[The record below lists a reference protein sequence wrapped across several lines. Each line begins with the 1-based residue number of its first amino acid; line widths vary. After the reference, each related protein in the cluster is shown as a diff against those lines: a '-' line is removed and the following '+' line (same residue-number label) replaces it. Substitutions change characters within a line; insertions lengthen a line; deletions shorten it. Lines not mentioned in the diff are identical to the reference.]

1 MRVIDKRER
10 FNRRDFFR
18 RTGGVAA
25 LATVAT
31 PLLSREA
38 LAQTLKTASPAGAQT
53 LFKMAR
59 DLYPHD
65 RLPDSFYEAAV
76 ATIEGGLADDP
87 NKRSLLADGVRTLDA
102 AAIKLK
108 GRPYNSIANE
118 PDRVA
123 ILKTL
128 EGTAFFT
135 TMRGGMV
142 TALYN
147 QKSVWPKFGY
157 EGSSAEK
164 GGYLHRG
171 FNDIDWLPA

>member
-1 MRVIDKRER
+1 MRIIDKREK

-18 RTGGVAA
+18 RTGSAAA
-25 LATVAT
+25 LATIAT

-38 LAQTLKTASPAGAQT
+38 LAKTLKTASPAAAQT

-65 RLPDSFYEAAV
+65 RLADNVYEEAV

-87 NKRSLLADGVRTLDA
+87 NKKSLLADGVKTLDA
-102 AAIKLK
+102 AAIKMK
-108 GRPYNSIANE
+108 GHPYTSLAE
-118 PDRVA
+118 ESDRVA

-128 EGTAFFT
+128 EGTAFFAA
-135 TMRGGMV
+135 MRGGMV

-147 QKSVWPKFGY
+147 QKALWLTFGY
-157 EGSSAEK
+157 EGASAEK

>member
-1 MRVIDKRER
+1 MRVIDKREK

-18 RTGGVAA
+18 RTSGVAA
-25 LATVAT
+25 LAAVAT

-38 LAQTLKTASPAGAQT
+38 LAQPLKTASPAAAQT

-87 NKRSLLADGVRTLDA
+87 NNKSLLADGVRSLDA
-102 AAIKLK
+102 AATKLK
-108 GRPYNSIANE
+108 GRPYSSIAQE
-118 PDRVA
+118 SDRVA
-123 ILKTL
+123 VLRTIEATP
-128 EGTAFFT
+128 FFAA
-135 TMRGGMV
+135 MRGGMV

-147 QKSVWPKFGY
+147 QKSAWPKFGY

>member
-1 MRVIDKRER
+1 MRLIDKREK

-25 LATVAT
+25 LAAVAT

-38 LAQTLKTASPAGAQT
+38 LATPLKTASPAAAQT

-65 RLPDSFYEAAV
+65 RLTDSFYEAAV

-87 NKRSLLADGVRTLDA
+87 NKKSLLADGVGTLDA
-102 AAIKLK
+102 AATKLK
-108 GRPYNSIANE
+108 GRPYNSIAE
-118 PDRVA
+118 ESDRVA
-123 ILKTL
+123 VLKTL

-135 TMRGGMV
+135 TMRAGMV

-147 QKSVWPKFGY
+147 QKAVWPKFAY

>member
-1 MRVIDKRER
+1 MRIIDKREKL
-10 FNRRDFFR
+10 NRRDFFR
-18 RTGGVAA
+18 RTGSAAA

-38 LAQTLKTASPAGAQT
+38 LGKTLKTAPPAAAQT

-65 RLPDSFYEAAV
+65 RLADSFYEEAV
-76 ATIEGGLADDP
+76 ATIEGGLAADP
-87 NKRSLLADGVRTLDA
+87 SKTSLLADGVKALDA

-108 GRPYNSIANE
+108 GRPYNSIAE
-118 PDRVA
+118 ESDRVA
-123 ILKTL
+123 VLKTL

-135 TMRGGMV
+135 TMQGGMV

-147 QKSVWPKFGY
+147 QKAVWPKFGY